1 MRILSITAQKPNSTG
16 SGVFLSELVKE
27 LHAQGH
33 EQAVIAGVYKED
45 KIDFPEDTKAYPVF
59 FKTQLLPFA
68 IAGMSDEMPYE
79 STRYCDMTEKMT
91 EQFSNAF
98 LNVLEKAVRE
108 FQPDLILSHHLYL
121 LTALVRE
128 RVIDIPVY
136 GFCHNTDLRQ
146 LQKNELQQDYIKEQ
160 IGKLDRIFALHEEQ
174 KNMICEMF
182 KMPEEKVIV
191 SGMGYNSHIFHDLHI
206 RKESEQTKIIF
217 AGKISEKKGVESL
230 IKSLSY
236 LPYAHDKIEV
246 CLAGGAGNEEE
257 YERIIALA
265 ANAPYKVKLLGKLTQ
280 TELAKVYNEC
290 DIFALPSFSEGLPL
304 TVIEALACGDR
315 VVMSDLPGIKEW
327 LARYAPGADIRYV
340 TLPKMT
346 KVDEAAVEE
355 LPDFEA
361 RIAKALEQSIDA
373 KYTKPADV
381 SRISWGKIA
390 EKVLAEKM

>member
-45 KIDFPEDTKAYPVF
+45 KIDFPEDTKVYPVF
-59 FKTQLLPFA
+59 FKTELLPFA

-128 RVIDIPVY
+128 QVADIPVY

-146 LQKNELQQDYIKEQ
+146 LQKNELRQDYIKEQ

-174 KNMICEMF
+174 KNMICKMF
-182 KMPEEKVIV
+182 KMPEEKVVV
-191 SGMGYNSHIFHDLHI
+191 SGMGYNSHIFHNLHI

-230 IKSLSY
+230 IRSLSY

-257 YERIIALA
+257 YERIVALA
-265 ANAPYKVKLLGKLTQ
+265 ANAPYNVKFLGKLTQ

-315 VVMSDLPGIKEW
+315 VVMSNLPGIKEW
-327 LARYAPGADIRYV
+327 LTRYAPGADIRYV

-355 LPDFEA
+355 LPDFEE
-361 RIAKALEQSIDA
+361 RIAKTLEQSIDT
-373 KYTKPADV
+373 KYTKPTDV
-381 SRISWGKIA
+381 SKISWGKIA
-390 EKVLAEKM
+390 EKVLA

>member
-45 KIDFPEDTKAYPVF
+45 KIDFPEDTKVYPVF
-59 FKTQLLPFA
+59 FKTELLPFA

-128 RVIDIPVY
+128 QVADIPVY

-146 LQKNELQQDYIKEQ
+146 LQKNELRQDYIKEQ

-182 KMPEEKVIV
+182 KMPEEKVVV
-191 SGMGYNSHIFHDLHI
+191 SGMGYNSHIFHNLHI

-230 IKSLSY
+230 IRSLSY

-257 YERIIALA
+257 YERIVALA
-265 ANAPYKVKLLGKLTQ
+265 ANAPYNVKFLGKLTQ

-315 VVMSDLPGIKEW
+315 VVMSNLPGIKEW
-327 LARYAPGADIRYV
+327 LTRYAPGADIRYV

-355 LPDFEA
+355 LPDFEE
-361 RIAKALEQSIDA
+361 RIAKTLEQSIDT

-381 SRISWGKIA
+381 SKISWGKIA
-390 EKVLAEKM
+390 EKVLA

>member
-45 KIDFPEDTKAYPVF
+45 KIDFPADTKVYPVF
-59 FKTQLLPFA
+59 FKTELLPFA

-91 EQFSNAF
+91 EQFSNTF

-128 RVIDIPVY
+128 QVADIPVY

-146 LQKNELQQDYIKEQ
+146 LQKNELRQDYIKEQ

-182 KMPEEKVIV
+182 KMPEEKIVV
-191 SGMGYNSHIFHDLHI
+191 SGMGYNSHIFHNLHI

-230 IKSLSY
+230 IRSLSY

-257 YERIIALA
+257 YERIVALA
-265 ANAPYKVKLLGKLTQ
+265 ANAPYNVKFLGKLAQ

-315 VVMSDLPGIKEW
+315 VVMSNLPGIKEW
-327 LARYAPGADIRYV
+327 LTRYAPGADIRYV

-355 LPDFEA
+355 LPDFEE
-361 RIAKALEQSIDA
+361 RIAKTLEQSIDT

-381 SRISWGKIA
+381 SKISWGKIA
-390 EKVLAEKM
+390 EKVLA

>member
-45 KIDFPEDTKAYPVF
+45 KIDFPEDTKVYPVF
-59 FKTQLLPFA
+59 FKTELLPFA

-128 RVIDIPVY
+128 QVADIPVY

-146 LQKNELQQDYIKEQ
+146 LQKNELRQDYIKEQ

-174 KNMICEMF
+174 KNMICKMF
-182 KMPEEKVIV
+182 KMPEEKVVV
-191 SGMGYNSHIFHDLHI
+191 SGMGYNSHIFHNLHI

-230 IKSLSY
+230 IRSLSY

-257 YERIIALA
+257 YERIVALA
-265 ANAPYKVKLLGKLTQ
+265 ANAPYNVKFLGKLTQ

-315 VVMSDLPGIKEW
+315 VVMSNLPGIKEW
-327 LARYAPGADIRYV
+327 LTRYAPGADIRYV

-355 LPDFEA
+355 LPDFEE
-361 RIAKALEQSIDA
+361 RIAKTLEQSIDT

-381 SRISWGKIA
+381 SKISWGKIA
-390 EKVLAEKM
+390 EKVLA